1 MPWKESSVMEE
12 RLRFVARFLD
22 GEGMIEVHVFCC
34 VLALLLTSLLQR
46 DLRRRGLDRSLDAL
60 FEQLGT
66 IREVGLLHPPHG
78 SRRKPRLERVVSSM
92 SEDQRALYEALDLQ
106 RYMDS

>member
-1 MPWKESSVMEE
+1 MKRP
-12 RLRFVARFLD
+12 
-22 GEGMIEVHVFCC
+22 
-34 VLALLLTSLLQR
+34 QR
-46 DLRRRGLDRSLDAL
+46 DLRRRGLDRSFDAL